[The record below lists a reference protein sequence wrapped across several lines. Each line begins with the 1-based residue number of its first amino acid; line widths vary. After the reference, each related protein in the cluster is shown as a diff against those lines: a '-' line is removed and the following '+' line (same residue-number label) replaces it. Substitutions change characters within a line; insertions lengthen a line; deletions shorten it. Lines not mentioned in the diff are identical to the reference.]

1 MPMRLAGSSSWRIS
15 EDRWPELF
23 DVALWFRAAER
34 IDVASGDVVPGAA
47 DVEPLPD
54 PGTDPSNA
62 AELAAGWLAWWH
74 SLIELPPLPPPSDPA
89 DPPALLAFSPPDF
102 PGLAAWPALRR
113 AVTRRWIQADDWHN
127 ARKKA
132 GLETGLHHNAPIGQV
147 VAGLERE
154 LGRKARPFS
163 LDFVLLPVR
172 DEQVRPAG
180 ADRYLVPERV
190 YDGPQWPGLLR
201 ALLIPRA

>member
-1 MPMRLAGSSSWRIS
+1 MRLAGSSSWRIS

-54 PGTDPSNA
+54 PSTDPSNA

-74 SLIELPPLPPPSDPA
+74 SLIELPPPPPPWDPA
-89 DPPALLAFSPPDF
+89 DPALAFSPPDF

-113 AVTRRWIQADDWHN
+113 AVIRRWRQADDWHN

-132 GLETGLHHNAPIGQV
+132 GLAAGLHHNAPIGQV

-201 ALLIPRA
+201 GLLIPRA

>member
-1 MPMRLAGSSSWRIS
+1 MPMHLAGTSSWRIS
-15 EDRWPELF
+15 EDRWPEAF

-34 IDVASGDVVPGAA
+34 IDVAPGGVVPGPA

-54 PGTDPSNA
+54 PSTDPADA

-74 SLIELPPLPPPSDPA
+74 SLTGLPPLSPPFDLA
-89 DPPALLAFSPPDF
+89 HPPALLAFITPDF
-102 PGLAAWPALRR
+102 PGLTAWPALRR
-113 AVTRRWIQADDWHN
+113 AATGRWRQAQDWHN

-132 GLETGLHHNAPIGQV
+132 GLDAGLYRDARTGQV
-147 VAGLERE
+147 VADLERE

-163 LDFVLLPVR
+163 LDLVLLPVR

-180 ADRYLVPERV
+180 ADRYLVPERIH
-190 YDGPQWPGLLR
+190 DGPRWPQVLR
-201 ALLIPRA
+201 SLLIPRA

>member
-1 MPMRLAGSSSWRIS
+1 MRLTGSPSWRIS
-15 EDRWPELF
+15 EDRWPEAF

-34 IDVASGDVVPGAA
+34 IDVPPGGVVPGAP

-54 PGTDPSNA
+54 PGTDPSDA
-62 AELAAGWLAWWH
+62 AELGAGWLAWWH
-74 SLIELPPLPPPSDPA
+74 ALIGLPPLSPSSDPA
-89 DPPALLAFSPPDF
+89 DPPALLAFDPPDF
-102 PGLAAWPALRR
+102 PALAAWPALQR
-113 AVTRRWIQADDWHN
+113 AVTRRWRQAYDWHN
-127 ARKKA
+127 ARMKA
-132 GLETGLHHNAPIGQV
+132 GLEAGLHRDARTGLV
-147 VAGLERE
+147 VAELERQ

-190 YDGPQWPGLLR
+190 YDGPQWPEVLR
-201 ALLIPRA
+201 GLLIPRA